1 MTDLTLEA
9 SRGENLVLEPLL
21 EGSALRIKLS
31 GTGDMDAIQ
40 TLSEYLPTVHDELAR
55 LSIKEVSFDFHDLE
69 FMNSSCF
76 KSFVTFID
84 NAKSAKPAYR
94 IKFLTASRH
103 HWQRRSLEALR
114 RLAMGLV
121 TIEAADTD

>member
-1 MTDLTLEA
+1 MTDSRLEMF
-9 SRGENLVLEPLL
+9 RGENLVLEPLR
-21 EGSALRIKLS
+21 EDDILRVKLT

-40 TLSEYLPTVHDELAR
+40 PLSEYLPAVHEELLRSAT
-55 LSIKEVSFDFHDLE
+55 SEVSFDFRDLE

-84 NAKSAKPAYR
+84 NAKSAKPGYR
-94 IKFLTASRH
+94 IKFLTAARH

-121 TIEAADTD
+121 TIESTEDA